1 MSFKAFFGH
10 KTHQRRMLKY
20 LTWYFCHCLF
30 SLFFPPKQNY
40 LEKLMF
46 CNNDILKIYLKAKKK
61 RTGPEEG
68 WRIEGRK
75 DGLNKPSTL

>member
-1 MSFKAFFGH
+1 
-10 KTHQRRMLKY
+10 
-20 LTWYFCHCLF
+20 
-30 SLFFPPKQNY
+30 
-40 LEKLMF
+40 MF
-46 CNNDILKIYLKAKKK
+46 CNNDILKIYLKAKKKK